1 MKKAS
6 VPRPFAELLVREMHD
21 TSVPHYDGWQKL
33 IAPGWHIRRVGTV
46 YRLEH
51 GRTSVGEVVGIEAER
66 HILAVTL
73 GSGLLVGFPIR
84 EPKVHVSNGVV
95 A

>member
-6 VPRPFAELLVREMHD
+6 VPRPFADLLVREMHD
-21 TSVPHYDGWQKL
+21 TSIPHYDGWSKL
-33 IAPGWHIRRVGTV
+33 IAPGWHIRKVGAA

-51 GRTSVGEVVGIEAER
+51 GRTSVGEVVGIEAEQK
-66 HILAVTL
+66 ILALTL
-73 GSGLLVGFPIR
+73 ASGLMVGFPIR
-84 EPKVHVSNGVV
+84 EPRGSM